1 MKQVINNFVEELQNR
16 VSILSSMNNNLDS
29 SKVDKLNK
37 IITKYDGISSDK
49 FTKTELKTVSEI
61 LKIDLTDKINY
72 SELDKS
78 IKDYLDEFNTVKD
91 THDDFSSNEIKTYNK
106 YIELLTSNKLDKV
119 FTKFSELD
127 ELMSELGLSV
137 KDKWKIISYIN
148 DLNIKSKEDSI
159 YNINLNS
166 KLVIYT
172 GLYLNN
178 EDLNKTILKN
188 IKDISIDI
196 DMIPSLAK
204 KITTGKMDITKVQN
218 ALATIILNELYQQL
232 LETKDEDSIKN
243 LQEMVELTMQY
254 IDSYEDKIIKP
265 AEEVIV
271 LYEDLL
277 NEQLE
282 QGKDINEYVDVAIED
297 IDEDRTKA
305 INLKAL
311 PIIKSIKETLNNLY
325 KCDKASDEYI
335 EYLNLLT
342 SLNNAYKEVK
352 EV

>member
-1 MKQVINNFVEELQNR
+1 M
-16 VSILSSMNNNLDS
+16 
-29 SKVDKLNK
+29 
-37 IITKYDGISSDK
+37 
-49 FTKTELKTVSEI
+49 
-61 LKIDLTDKINY
+61 
-72 SELDKS
+72 
-78 IKDYLDEFNTVKD
+78 
-91 THDDFSSNEIKTYNK
+91 
-106 YIELLTSNKLDKV
+106 
-119 FTKFSELD
+119 
-127 ELMSELGLSV
+127 
-137 KDKWKIISYIN
+137 
-148 DLNIKSKEDSI
+148 
-159 YNINLNS
+159 
-166 KLVIYT
+166 
-172 GLYLNN
+172 NN